1 MKNKAVDITISQ
13 LLSPMQLQR
22 LAGEPSYSRGVEYF
36 DEGRVAD
43 VHLKGN
49 CIHANVR
56 GSRKYRVELSTEG
69 GEISYSCSCPFF
81 QDTTAFCKHCV
92 AAGLAFLHANEADG
106 GTSMRKIQTQ
116 QATNMKYVEAYL
128 KSQEKASLVSML
140 LDQTKDDDRLFS
152 RLLMKADMGKK
163 VNTTRLKKVVDR
175 AVDRGDFVDYE
186 SMPQYS
192 DDLYETINNLNDLLE
207 EKHAVELMEL
217 SEYFLT
223 RLEIQ
228 MDMVDDSDGYMSDI
242 LANIEELHHEACVL
256 AKPDP
261 EHLARKLFAWEL
273 RSGWE
278 VFYGASERYADV
290 LGKKGLKVYEALA
303 KKEWAK
309 LSSLKAG
316 DDRHSFDGNRFRI
329 TSIME
334 QLASQTGDVEKL
346 VAVKKKDLSSAY
358 SYFEIAE
365 IFKKDGKADK
375 ALEWA
380 EKGVQAFPKQT
391 DSRLREFLAN
401 EYHERKRHD
410 DAMQIIWAE
419 FVDDPR
425 FEEYK
430 LLKKHAERAGNAEA
444 WKHWREKALQLIRK
458 GIADS
463 NRAAKGRPAP
473 WYANDRSELV
483 KIFLWE
489 KDFDA
494 AWAEAE
500 DGGCHE
506 SLWRE
511 LAAKREADH
520 PEDALAVYQSL
531 VEPQITRMNN
541 EAYRDA
547 AALVKKIA
555 LLFKRLGK
563 EEAWN
568 HYRNTLCETHK
579 RKRNFM
585 ALLEKIR

>member
-1 MKNKAVDITISQ
+1 MNKTADKTIAQ
-13 LLSPMQLQR
+13 LLSTMELQR
-22 LAGEPSYSRGVEYF
+22 LAGETSYSRGVEYF

-43 VHLKGN
+43 VHLVGN
-49 CIHANVR
+49 CIYATVR
-56 GSRKYRVELSTEG
+56 GSRAYRVELSTEG
-69 GEISYSCSCPFF
+69 GEMSYSCTCPFF
-81 QDTTAFCKHCV
+81 QDATAFCKHCV
-92 AAGLAFLHANEADG
+92 AAGLAFLDANEADG
-106 GTSMRKIQTQ
+106 GASMRKVQAQ
-116 QATNMKYVEAYL
+116 QETNMKDVEAYL
-128 KSQEKASLVSML
+128 KSQDKASLVSML
-140 LDQTKDDDRLFS
+140 LDQTKVDDRLLS
-152 RLLMKADMGKK
+152 RLQVKAGKGKK
-163 VNTTRLKKVVDR
+163 VGLATLKKVIDR
-175 AVDRGDFVDYE
+175 AVDQGGFVDYH
-186 SMPQYS
+186 SMHQYS
-192 DDLYETINNLNDLLE
+192 DGLYETINNLHDLLE
-207 EKHAVELMEL
+207 VEHAAELMEL

-228 MDMVDDSDGYMSDI
+228 MDMVDDSDGYMSEI
-242 LANIEELHHEACVL
+242 FYNIQELHHDACAL

-261 EHLARKLFAWEL
+261 EELARKLFAWETQ
-273 RSGWE
+273 SGWE
-278 VFYGASERYADV
+278 VFYGASEHYADV
-290 LGKKGLKVYEALA
+290 LGKKGLKVYQVLA
-303 KKEWAK
+303 EKEWAK

-334 QLASQTGDVEKL
+334 QLASQTGDIEKL
-346 VAVKKKDLSSAY
+346 VEVKTKDLSFAY
-358 SYFEIAE
+358 SYLQIAE
-365 IFKKDGKADK
+365 IYKKDSKAEK

-380 EKGVQAFPKQT
+380 EKGVKAFPKRT

-401 EYHERKRHD
+401 EYHKRKRHD

-419 FVDDPR
+419 FADDAR

-430 LLKKHAERAGNAEA
+430 LLKDHAERAGGVEA

-463 NRAAKGRPAP
+463 NRAAKGRHLL
-473 WYANDRSELV
+473 WNANDRSELV

-489 KDFDA
+489 KDIDA

-511 LAAKREADH
+511 LAAKREANH

-531 VEPQITRMNN
+531 VEPQIKQMNN
-541 EAYRDA
+541 DAYRNA

-555 LLFKRLGK
+555 LLFKQLGR

-585 ALLEKIR
+585 VLIEKIN

>member
-1 MKNKAVDITISQ
+1 
-13 LLSPMQLQR
+13 
-22 LAGEPSYSRGVEYF
+22 
-36 DEGRVAD
+36 
-43 VHLKGN
+43 
-49 CIHANVR
+49 
-56 GSRKYRVELSTEG
+56 
-69 GEISYSCSCPFF
+69 
-81 QDTTAFCKHCV
+81 
-92 AAGLAFLHANEADG
+92 
-106 GTSMRKIQTQ
+106 
-116 QATNMKYVEAYL
+116 
-128 KSQEKASLVSML
+128 ML
-140 LDQTKDDDRLFS
+140 LDQTKDDDRLRS
-152 RLLMKADMGKK
+152 RLSFKAGKGKK
-163 VNTTRLKKVVDR
+163 VNIATLKKVIDR
-175 AVDRGDFVDYE
+175 AVDQGDFVDYH
-186 SMPQYS
+186 SMRQYS
-192 DDLYETINNLNDLLE
+192 DDLHETINNLHDLLE
-207 EKHAVELMEL
+207 EKHAVELIEL

-242 LANIEELHHEACVL
+242 FSNVQELHHDACVL

-261 EHLARKLFAWEL
+261 EQLARKLFAWEL
-273 RSGWE
+273 RSSWE
-278 VFYGASERYADV
+278 VFYGASEHYADV
-290 LGKKGLKVYEALA
+290 LGKKGLKAYQELA
-303 KKEWAK
+303 EKEWAK
-309 LSSLKAG
+309 LSSLKSG

-346 VAVKKKDLSSAY
+346 VAVKMKDLSFAY
-358 SYFEIAE
+358 SYRQIAE
-365 IFKKDGKADK
+365 LYKKNGKAEK

-380 EKGVQAFPKQT
+380 EKGVKAFPKRT

-401 EYHERKRHD
+401 EYHKRKRHD

-419 FVDDPR
+419 FVDAAR

-430 LLKKHAERAGNAEA
+430 LLKDHAERAGGAEA
-444 WKHWREKALQLIRK
+444 WKLWREKALQLIRK
-458 GIADS
+458 GIAAS
-463 NRAAKGRPAP
+463 NRAAKGRQAL
-473 WYANDRSELV
+473 WYSNDRSELV

-489 KDFDA
+489 KDIDA

-511 LAAKREADH
+511 LATKREADH

-531 VEPQITRMNN
+531 VEPQVKQMNN
-541 EAYRDA
+541 DAYREA

-555 LLFKRLGK
+555 LLFRQLGR

-585 ALLEKIR
+585 ALLERIH

>member
-1 MKNKAVDITISQ
+1 MNKAVDMSILQ
-13 LLSPMQLQR
+13 LLSSMKLQR

-43 VHLKGN
+43 VHLEGN
-49 CIHANVR
+49 CIHATVR

-69 GEISYSCSCPFF
+69 REISYSCTCPFF

-106 GTSMRKIQTQ
+106 GASMRKVQAQ
-116 QATNMKYVEAYL
+116 QETSMKDVEAYL
-128 KSQEKASLVSML
+128 KSQDKASLVSML
-140 LDQTKDDDRLFS
+140 LDRTKDDDRLLS
-152 RLLMKADMGKK
+152 RLLVKAGRGKK
-163 VNTTRLKKVVDR
+163 VNITTLKKVIDR
-175 AVDRGDFVDYE
+175 AVDGGDFVDYD

-192 DDLYETINNLNDLLE
+192 DGLHETINNLNDLLE
-207 EKHAVELMEL
+207 EKYAVELMEL

-228 MDMVDDSDGYMSDI
+228 MNTVDDSDGYMSDI
-242 LANIEELHHEACVL
+242 LANIEELHHDACVL

-261 EHLARKLFAWEL
+261 EQLARKLFAWEL
-273 RSGWE
+273 RSDWE

-290 LGKKGLKVYEALA
+290 LGKKGLKVYQELA
-303 KKEWAK
+303 EKKWAK
-309 LSSLKAG
+309 LSSLRAG
-316 DDRHSFDGNRFRI
+316 EDSHSFDRNRFRI

-334 QLASQTGDVEKL
+334 QLASQTGDVEKM
-346 VAVKKKDLSSAY
+346 VAVKAKDLSLAY
-358 SYFEIAE
+358 SYFEIAQ
-365 IFKKDGKADK
+365 IYKKAGKAEK

-380 EKGVQAFPKQT
+380 EKGAKAFPNRT

-410 DAMQIIWAE
+410 DAMELIWAE
-419 FVDDPR
+419 FIDSAR

-430 LLKKHAERAGNAEA
+430 LLKDHAERAGDAEA
-444 WKHWREKALQLIRK
+444 WKRWREKALQVIRE
-458 GIADS
+458 GIAKS
-463 NRAAKGRPAP
+463 NRAVKGPHGH
-473 WYANDRSELV
+473 WNVNDRSELV

-489 KDFDA
+489 KNIDA

-500 DGGCHE
+500 GGGCHE

-511 LAAKREADH
+511 LAAKREAEH

-531 VEPQITRMNN
+531 VEPQIKQTNN
-541 EAYRDA
+541 DAYRNA
-547 AALVKKIA
+547 ATLVKKIA
-555 LLFKRLGK
+555 LLFKRLGRA
-563 EEAWN
+563 EAWN

-585 ALLEKIR
+585 ALIEKIN

>member
-1 MKNKAVDITISQ
+1 MNKAADIPILQ
-13 LLSPMQLQR
+13 LLSSMQLQR

-49 CIHANVR
+49 CIHATVR
-56 GSRKYRVELSTEG
+56 GSRKYRVELSTEA

-106 GTSMRKIQTQ
+106 GASMRKVQAQ
-116 QATNMKYVEAYL
+116 QETNMKDVEAYL
-128 KSQEKASLVSML
+128 KAQDKASLVSML
-140 LDQTKDDDRLFS
+140 LDRTKDDDRLRS
-152 RLLMKADMGKK
+152 RLLLKAGKGK
-163 VNTTRLKKVVDR
+163 NVNLATLKKVIDR
-175 AVDRGDFVDYE
+175 AVGRGGFVDYH

-192 DDLYETINNLNDLLE
+192 RGLHETIINLHDLLE

-228 MDMVDDSDGYMSDI
+228 MNMVDDSDGYMSDI
-242 LANIEELHHEACVL
+242 LANIEELHHDACVL

-261 EHLARKLFAWEL
+261 EKFARKLFAWEL
-273 RSGWE
+273 RSDWE

-290 LGKKGLKVYEALA
+290 LGKKGLKVYQELA
-303 KKEWAK
+303 EKKWAK
-309 LSSLKAG
+309 LSSLRAG
-316 DDRHSFDGNRFRI
+316 EDSHSFDRNRFRI

-334 QLASQTGDVEKL
+334 QFASQTGDVEKM
-346 VAVKKKDLSSAY
+346 VAVKTKDLSLAY
-358 SYFEIAE
+358 SYFEIAQ
-365 IFKKDGKADK
+365 IYKKAGKAEK

-380 EKGVQAFPKQT
+380 EKGVNAFPKQT

-410 DAMQIIWAE
+410 DAMELIWAE
-419 FVDDPR
+419 FVETAR

-430 LLKKHAERAGNAEA
+430 FLKDHAERAGGAEA
-444 WKHWREKALQLIRK
+444 WKHWREKALQFIRQ
-458 GIADS
+458 GIAKS
-463 NRAAKGRPAP
+463 NRAAKGRPEL
-473 WYANDRSELV
+473 WYSNDRSELV

-489 KDFDA
+489 KDIDA
-494 AWAEAE
+494 AWVEAE
-500 DGGCHE
+500 EGGCHE

-511 LAAKREADH
+511 LASKREADH

-531 VEPQITRMNN
+531 VEPQVKQTNN
-541 EAYRDA
+541 DAYRNA

-555 LLFKRLGK
+555 LLFKRLGR
-563 EEAWN
+563 EEAWI

-585 ALLEKIR
+585 ALLEKIN